1 MLGDYTDRGP
11 ASREVV
17 EILSKKAGRS
27 DFICLRGNHDDWFLR
42 FLTDPDESDGFL
54 NWGGIQ
60 TLESYG
66 VDLSGSIK
74 SNAELARELARLVPA
89 AHRRFLARLRY
100 SHEEGDYFFC
110 HAGVRPGIALQF
122 QDPHDLMWIRGEFHA
137 HKGSFGKV
145 VVHGHTPQTAV
156 DFQPNRIN
164 IDTRAFD
171 TGVLTALVLEGTQ
184 QRLNPDRTSI
194 RRPLPCRN
202 RMLDTTSNQFGC
214 TFRMIFR
221 TAAALLPLPP
231 APRLRRWRRKI
242 AEQQPLPEGEDA
254 GVRSSNCHR
263 WWRVPTRSRTGSPSS
278 RASTRSPAAPSP
290 STSISTRRCSSARC
304 R

>member
-1 MLGDYTDRGP
+1 MFRGEAALPAGLRVYAIGDVHGRADCLAEILERIDADLAGNPVERKRIVMLGDYTDRGP

-17 EILSKKAGRS
+17 EILSQKAGEA

-66 VDLSGSIK
+66 VDLTGSIK

-89 AHRRFLARLRY
+89 THRRFLSRLRY
-100 SHEEGDYFFC
+100 WHEEGDYFFC

-122 QDPHDLMWIRGEFHA
+122 QDPHDLIWIRGEFHA
-137 HKGSFGKV
+137 YKGSFGKV
-145 VVHGHTPQTAV
+145 IVHGHTPQPQV

-184 QRLNPDRTSI
+184 QRLIQTG
-194 RRPLPCRN
+194 
-202 RMLDTTSNQFGC
+202 LD
-214 TFRMIFR
+214 
-221 TAAALLPLPP
+221 
-231 APRLRRWRRKI
+231 
-242 AEQQPLPEGEDA
+242 
-254 GVRSSNCHR
+254 
-263 WWRVPTRSRTGSPSS
+263 
-278 RASTRSPAAPSP
+278 
-290 STSISTRRCSSARC
+290 
-304 R
+304 